1 MAYSRLWNDTEMEMV
16 LYFYL
21 THDKNFKK
29 RGDEIIDLTNRLNY
43 YTRNRR
49 TIDSIYMRLMNYITV
64 DPNMDVDGLPGGE
77 KQCQKYWDMYSE
89 KFDDLK
95 EKWDVFIEKTNN
107 VSYGDYIFESDKTIT
122 SINLEDD
129 FEKFENE
136 VISKLVCDEKL
147 LEKDAFIKHAI
158 ESRNPVFQQHFKNGL
173 LKEFNCKCAICGIGI
188 KELLVASHI
197 LPYSMCINKKDMFN
211 SNNGLLLC
219 SLHDALFDK
228 KLISFDQMGRNLIN
242 NKIDFEDYNKLG
254 ISDSIFLESKFYSF
268 DRKKFM
274 NEHRKM
280 FFDIDK

>member
-158 ESRNPVFQQHFKNGL
+158 ESRNPVFQQHFKM
-173 LKEFNCKCAICGIGI
+173 
-188 KELLVASHI
+188 V
-197 LPYSMCINKKDMFN
+197 Y
-211 SNNGLLLC
+211 
-219 SLHDALFDK
+219 
-228 KLISFDQMGRNLIN
+228 
-242 NKIDFEDYNKLG
+242 
-254 ISDSIFLESKFYSF
+254 
-268 DRKKFM
+268 
-274 NEHRKM
+274 
-280 FFDIDK
+280 